1 MKLVIMTKPTF
12 FVEEDKILTTL
23 FEEGMENLHLHKPQ
37 SSPMY
42 SERLLSLLSENY
54 YKKITVHDH
63 YYLKEE
69 YGLGAIHIDNPEEN
83 LPDGYRGKFS
93 RTCTKVSQL
102 KEFKKKAEY
111 VFLNGVFKSGPDST
125 LFDIHSEKEIE
136 DAASKGLIDRHVYVT
151 GNISLENINIAKDLG
166 FGGVVVNE
174 DLWNRFDI
182 HNEIDY
188 KRLINH
194 FEKLLKAIS

>member
-69 YGLGAIHIDNPEEN
+69 YGLGAIHIDDPEEN
-83 LPDGYRGKFS
+83 IPDGYRGKFS
-93 RTCTKVSQL
+93 RTCTKISQL

-111 VFLNGVFKSGPDST
+111 VFLTGVFKSGSDST

-136 DAASKGLIDRHVYVT
+136 DAVSKGLIDRHVYVT

>member
-83 LPDGYRGKFS
+83 IPDGYRGKFS

-111 VFLNGVFKSGPDST
+111 VFLTGVFKSGSDST
-125 LFDIHSEKEIE
+125 LFDIHSQKEIE
-136 DAASKGLIDRHVYVT
+136 DAASNGLIDRHVYVT